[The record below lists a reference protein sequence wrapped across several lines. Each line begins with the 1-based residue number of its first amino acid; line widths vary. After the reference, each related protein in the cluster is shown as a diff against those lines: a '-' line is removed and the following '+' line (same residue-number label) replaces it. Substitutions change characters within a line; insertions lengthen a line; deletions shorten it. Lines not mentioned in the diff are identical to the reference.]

1 MIYTSQNGTT
11 TKTYFGGLYERID
24 YSDGTYRELTYLQAP
39 TGVFG
44 VASIDH
50 QDNRTINYF
59 LKDHLGSITVVT
71 DESGNKIQTLN
82 FDAWGRR
89 RNPTNWSYN
98 NVPKA

>member
-1 MIYTSQNGTT
+1 MIYTSLYGTT

-24 YSDGTYRELTYLQAP
+24 FADGTYREINYLQAP

-89 RNPTNWSYN
+89 RSPTNWSYN